1 MDLISTRGVHL
12 DPNQPQ
18 EAIFVPNRQIE
29 GEGSAMT
36 EAPAVGATSGID
48 PGINELD
55 LEELPAEHESLESER
70 EHRKRQLAV
79 AFRLFARY
87 GYDEGVA
94 GHITARDPEFP
105 NRFWVNPYAV
115 HFSRIKVSDLL
126 LLDEDGKVVEGSL
139 RTNKAAFS
147 IHSTIHEAR
156 EDVVAV
162 AHAHTLH
169 GRAWSSLGRPLDP
182 IIQES
187 CAFYQ
192 NHEVFDEYKGLVLE
206 RQEGE
211 RIAAR
216 LGSKRA
222 AILRHHG
229 LLTVGQTVGEAAWWF
244 VTMERACQMQL
255 MAEAA
260 GTPRIMTEEEAVLA
274 ARQFGS
280 ANMARNNFRLLE
292 ELIIEEEPDVLA

>member
-1 MDLISTRGVHL
+1 
-12 DPNQPQ
+12 
-18 EAIFVPNRQIE
+18 
-29 GEGSAMT
+29 MT
-36 EAPAVGATSGID
+36 DAPVA
-48 PGINELD
+48 ELD
-55 LEELPAEHESLESER
+55 LDTLPEQLDSVAAER
-70 EHRKRQLAV
+70 AQRKRQLAV

-87 GYDEGVA
+87 GFDEGIA
-94 GHITARDPEFP
+94 GHLTARDPEFP

-126 LLDEDGKVVEGSL
+126 LLDENGKVVEGTR
-139 RTNKAAFS
+139 RTNKAAFA

-162 AHAHTLH
+162 AHAHTIH
-169 GRAWSSLGRPLDP
+169 GRAWSALNRLLDP
-182 IIQES
+182 IVQES
-187 CAFYQ
+187 CAFYE
-192 NHEVFDEYKGLVLE
+192 NHVLFDEYKGLVLE
-206 RQEGE
+206 RDEGV

-229 LLTVGQTVGEAAWWF
+229 LLTVGRSVAEAAWWF
-244 VTMERACQMQL
+244 ITMERACQMQL
-255 MAEAA
+255 LAEAA
-260 GTPRIMTEEEAVLA
+260 GTPRVMTAEEAGLA

-292 ELIIEEEPDVLA
+292 DLIVDQEPDVLD